1 MYLVYSTFLF
11 HIDYVEPV
19 YGCNEA
25 GCEPT
30 SECRCGGYCGNDHI
44 CDDQAKQEWKEI
56 NSQETTEDVYDGDIY
71 QDLCDDETG
80 IGC

>member
-1 MYLVYSTFLF
+1 MYLVYFTFLF

-44 CDDQAKQEWKEI
+44 CDDQAKQEWK
-56 NSQETTEDVYDGDIY
+56 DIY
-71 QDLCDDETG
+71 YMDLCDDETG